1 MITVITKLWIF
12 KTNVLDLLVLINIKF
27 VFLIVFIRSSSDT
40 RWKCYKTLR
49 IIVLKK
55 IRLKYTKTEF
65 YQPLNLQKTAKKICK
80 KN

>member
-27 VFLIVFIRSSSDT
+27 VFLIVFITSSSDT

-49 IIVLKK
+49 TIVLKK

-65 YQPLNLQKTAKKICK
+65 YQPLNLQKTAKKY
-80 KN
+80 